1 MNSATVINSTRRRRM
16 NYARTWLRPEPA
28 VPQPRQVRNV
38 TVVMHIWNEYFD
50 ALSEWQRRANVW
62 ACTRADKAIGWMVGM
77 NRDKAKVELLKR
89 GCNWE
94 RVEL

>member
-1 MNSATVINSTRRRRM
+1 MAFFETSPTV
-16 NYARTWLRPEPA
+16 P
-28 VPQPRQVRNV
+28 VVQPRQIRD
-38 TVVMHIWNEYFD
+38 TKVVMHVWNEYFD

-62 ACTRADKAIGWMVGM
+62 ACTRADKAIAWMVGM

>member
-1 MNSATVINSTRRRRM
+1 MRRKQRKFRGWIDGINVTT
-16 NYARTWLRPEPA
+16 N
-28 VPQPRQVRNV
+28 PQPRQVRD
-38 TVVMHIWNEYFD
+38 TKVVMHIWNEYFD

-62 ACTRADKAIGWMVGM
+62 ACTRADTVIAWMVGM